1 MATSDGVPQR
11 DLILGFTR
19 ASSIG
24 APGMVLMS
32 KFAPPGTTF
41 TQADMA
47 GPWRVYMERVESKLA
62 GSTWEIG
69 LTNFSAG
76 GAFTGGTLTDEV
88 GTATVLTTGGLVVAA
103 NGSVD
108 GTLTAG
114 SGATAHRYEIHGTMP
129 RLKDIVTGVV
139 TAQLGTASTYQGIVT
154 LVREVSVLDFGQPTY
169 TVVEGQPAKVTV
181 LRTGNQASAVTVDY
195 AAGGGTAPPGDY
207 AVLGSGTLTF
217 PANASSRT
225 FDVATTND
233 GMVQGSRTVN
243 LSISDPGGSAVL
255 GSQTTATLT
264 IQDNDVGGIVKFS
277 SSAVSVLEGD
287 SAVLTLTRTGGTGGN
302 VSVVYGTS
310 DITATGGTDYA
321 ASAGLVVFGP
331 GETTKQISIST
342 TTDGIVEGDE
352 TFRVTLTR
360 RSASLSGRRRRR
372 R

>member
-69 LTNFSAG
+69 LSNFSAG

-114 SGATAHRYEIHGTMP
+114 SGATAHRYEIHGTM
-129 RLKDIVTGVV
+129 RGLKDIVTGVV

-169 TVVEGQPAKVTV
+169 TGPEPLGRQ

-302 VSVVYGTS
+302 VSVVW
-310 DITATGGTDYA
+310 DQRLTATGGTTTRPA
-321 ASAGLVVFGP
+321 PASSCSGP
-331 GETTKQISIST
+331 A
-342 TTDGIVEGDE
+342 
-352 TFRVTLTR
+352 R
-360 RSASLSGRRRRR
+360 RPNKSASPNDRRIIEAMRPSA
-372 R
+372 